1 MVSFKQ
7 FQEMDLRVG
16 KVLSAEAVPG
26 ADKLYKLSVDL
37 GEKKITLVAGLKP
50 HYPEHEI
57 VGKKII
63 VVANLDPVVL
73 KGVESQ
79 GMLLAAQDGKVVSLL
94 TIDKDV
100 KPGSKIS

>member
-7 FQEMDLRVG
+7 FQELDLRVG
-16 KVLSAEAVPG
+16 KVLAVDAVPC
-26 ADKLYKLSVDL
+26 ADKLYKLSVDM

-50 HYPEHEI
+50 YYKPEEMK
-57 VGKKII
+57 GKKI
-63 VVANLDPVVL
+63 VVVVNLDPVVL
-73 KGVESQ
+73 KGVKSE
-79 GMLLAAQDGKVVSLL
+79 GMLLAAQEGNVVSLI

>member
-16 KVLSAEAVPG
+16 KILSAESIPG

-50 HYPEHEI
+50 YYKPEEMK
-57 VGKKII
+57 GKKII

-73 KGVESQ
+73 RGVKSE
-79 GMLLAAQDGKVVSLL
+79 GMLLAALDGDKLGLL
-94 TIDKDV
+94 TTDRDIRS
-100 KPGSKIS
+100 GSKIA

>member
-16 KVLSAEAVPG
+16 KVLSAEGVPG
-26 ADKLYKLSVDL
+26 ADKLYKLTVDM

-50 HYPEHEI
+50 YYTPEEI
-57 VGKKII
+57 KGKKII
-63 VVANLDPVVL
+63 VVANLDPVIL
-73 KGVESQ
+73 KGVKSE

-94 TIDKDV
+94 TVDKDV
-100 KPGSKIS
+100 KPGSKVS